1 MKQKHTATIFR
12 RVCVPLFIVMIL
24 ESVMFYFVTVH
35 GHILRTLNENAAD
48 ILTER
53 VENRKNELQSH
64 FSSEWTDMRPYQQ
77 EVNAVYNQYAGT
89 EGKPLYADE
98 NQQKLFLKDISD
110 TLITMLR
117 NDSVNGVFVI
127 LNNSGVCPTIADY
140 KQSYYGLCV
149 RDYDQTASY
158 TDREDL
164 LMVRCPSSIAADI
177 RCPLDTYWEAWYTF
191 DTDSLDQG
199 DYFYRPMQ
207 QAYQTPDADAADMA
221 YLSEVHSF
229 VESSLKMISYSIPL
243 IGADHTVYGVMGV
256 ELSVNY
262 LAGLLPDSE
271 LEGQGQG
278 AYALVKYEG
287 DDLDCHVVAYSGTM
301 FDRVFPDKSGFGLQA
316 EDKLADS
323 GHLYQYHGKQDM
335 NVYCAV
341 SPLKIYNRNTPFEQ
355 EGFALVGITP
365 DEVLLSVSDEIK
377 QSLFVI
383 TLVMLGVGCLV
394 SVLISHLLTHPIKRL
409 ALRVKNMKPEDEEG
423 LEHINIKEMDQLVDA
438 LETKTQTINQTRVRT
453 EFFSR
458 MSHDMRTPM
467 NAIIGFSSPE
477 VTGTCEKEQLLEYL
491 AKINGSGKY
500 LLGLINE
507 VLDMTKI
514 DSGKMELEIEP
525 FSSTQFWDMIIA
537 MIAELAAQKEIHF
550 TADISK
556 LENRYLYGDEQR
568 LNQIFVN
575 LLSNAVKF
583 TPEGGNVE
591 ISVTE
596 TGYIG
601 DKLGYQIVIK
611 DTGVGMSEEFQKK
624 MYEPFAQES
633 PIHDGTGLGLAIAR
647 QLIDLMGGTIACE
660 SRTGEGTTFTIRFLF
675 SLADEEKEQKEDKR
689 DTAEETEQEDKLQKL
704 AGKRILL
711 CEDHPLNRQ
720 IACKLLHNQQIEVE
734 TAENGKIGCEMF
746 AASPDSYYD
755 LILMDIRMP
764 ELDGLQATRIIRKM
778 DRDDAKTIPILAMTA
793 NAFKEDKEASKAAGM
808 NAHLSKPIEPQ
819 VLYDALAEYL
829 K

>member
-1 MKQKHTATIFR
+1 MKQKHTATIFL
-12 RVCVPLFIVMIL
+12 RVCIPLFVVMIL
-24 ESVMFYFVTVH
+24 ESAMFYFVTVH

-48 ILTER
+48 ILTEC
-53 VENRKNELQSH
+53 VENRKNELQAD
-64 FSSEWTDMRPYQQ
+64 FSSKWTDLRTYQQ
-77 EVNAVYNQYAGT
+77 EVNAVYNQYVRTG
-89 EGKPLYADE
+89 EKPLYADE
-98 NQQKLFLKDISD
+98 NRQKLFLKDISD

-117 NDSVNGVFVI
+117 NDSVNGAFVI
-127 LNNSGVCPTIADY
+127 LNNSGVCPTITDY

-149 RDYDQTASY
+149 WDYDQTAAY

-164 LMVRCPSSIAADI
+164 LTVRCPSSIAADI

-207 QAYQTPDADAADMA
+207 QAYQTPDADAADLA
-221 YLSEVHSF
+221 YLSGVHSF
-229 VESSLKMISYSIPL
+229 VESSPKMISYSIPL

-262 LAGLLPDSE
+262 LTSLLPDSE

-278 AYALVKYEG
+278 AYALVKYAG
-287 DDLDCHVVAYSGTM
+287 DDLNCYVVAYSGTM
-301 FDRVFPDKSGFGLQA
+301 FERIFLDKSRFSLQA

-323 GHLYQYHGKQDM
+323 EHLYQYHGRQDR

-341 SPLKIYNRNTPFEQ
+341 SPMKVYNRHTPFEQ
-355 EGFALVGITP
+355 EKFALVGITP
-365 DEVLLSVSDEIK
+365 DQVLLSVSDEIR
-377 QSLFVI
+377 QSLLVI
-383 TLVMLGVGCLV
+383 TLVMLGIGCMV
-394 SVLISHLLTHPIKRL
+394 SILISHLLTHPIKRL
-409 ALRVKNMKPEDEEG
+409 ALRVKNMKPEDGEG
-423 LEHINIKEMDQLVDA
+423 LEHINIKEIDQLVDA

-477 VTGTCEKEQLLEYL
+477 VTNACEKEQLLEYL

-514 DSGKMELEIEP
+514 DSGKMELKIEP

-537 MIAELAAQKEIHF
+537 MIDELAARKEICF
-550 TADISK
+550 TADIRK
-556 LENRYLYGDEQR
+556 LEDRYLYGDKQR

-583 TPEGGNVE
+583 TPDGGSV
-591 ISVTE
+591 SLVVTE
-596 TGYIG
+596 TVYVG
-601 DKLGYQIVIK
+601 DHLGYQIVIK

-633 PIHDGTGLGLAIAR
+633 PDHDGTGLGLAIAR
-647 QLIDLMGGTIACE
+647 QLIDLMGGTINCE
-660 SRTGEGTTFTIRFLF
+660 SRTGKGTTFTIRFLF
-675 SLADEEKEQKEDKR
+675 PL
-689 DTAEETEQEDKLQKL
+689 AEEAKERSEDEAKRAEQEDKLQKL

-720 IACKLLHNQQIEVE
+720 IACKLLHNQQMEVE
-734 TAENGKIGCEMF
+734 TAENGKTGYEMF
-746 AASPDSYYD
+746 AASPVSYYD

-793 NAFKEDKEASKAAGM
+793 NAFEEDREAAKAAGM

-819 VLYDALAEYL
+819 VLYDALTEYL
-829 K
+829 